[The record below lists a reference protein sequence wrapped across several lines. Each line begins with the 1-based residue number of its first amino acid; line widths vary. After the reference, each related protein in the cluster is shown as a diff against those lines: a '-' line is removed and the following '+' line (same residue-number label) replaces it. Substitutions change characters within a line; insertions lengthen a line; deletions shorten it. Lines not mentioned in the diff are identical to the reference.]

1 MNDNEIIELYFARA
15 ENAIS
20 ETDKKYGAY
29 CRGITYNIL
38 GSREDSEECVND
50 TYMKAW
56 NSIPPQR
63 PRKLGS
69 FLSTLARNAALNM
82 KRGLAALKRGGG
94 NADTAYDELAEC
106 VADTHTVEQE
116 FDDKELVRVLNAF
129 LSKLGG
135 EKQKMFMKR
144 YYRFMSISEIA
155 AEMGISEN
163 SVKITL
169 HRIREKLKK
178 ELEKEGIG
186 L

>member
-38 GSREDSEECVND
+38 GNREDSEECVND
-50 TYMKAW
+50 TYLKAW
-56 NSIPPQR
+56 NAIPPQR
-63 PRKLGS
+63 PRKLAA

-82 KRGLAALKRGGG
+82 RRGFEALKRGGG
-94 NADTAYDELAEC
+94 NAGTAYDELAEC
-106 VADTHTVEQE
+106 VADKHTVEQE
-116 FDDKELVRVLNAF
+116 FDDKELVRVLNSF
-129 LSKLGG
+129 LAKLGG

-144 YYRFMSISEIA
+144 YYHFMSISDIA
-155 AEMGISEN
+155 NEMGVSEQN
-163 SVKITL
+163 VKTSL
-169 HRIREKLKK
+169 HRIREKLKT
-178 ELEKEGIG
+178 ELEKEGFG